1 MFPFYTN
8 NDSSENNINKNIKD
22 NYNNNYQDINSIISS
37 IVGNFNTVFNQ
48 VLTTLVQNEDLINNI
63 IDNVL
68 NSDAVNSIINTI
80 EEKSNFKLREYED
93 RYLIE
98 GKLLG
103 INKKDIDVDYENDHI
118 KISVKKNLNFNNGR
132 DMIVYFHQEGSVL
145 EETYYVPN
153 VDERTIKAVYDSNTL
168 RIYLKKKDINNN
180 AGTIIDVEDFSE
192 V

>member
-68 NSDAVNSIINTI
+68 NSDAVNSIIITI

-118 KISVKKNLNFNNGR
+118 KISVKEK
-132 DMIVYFHQEGSVL
+132 
-145 EETYYVPN
+145 P
-153 VDERTIKAVYDSNTL
+153 
-168 RIYLKKKDINNN
+168 
-180 AGTIIDVEDFSE
+180 
-192 V
+192 